1 MTLYSRQVGLKM
13 AQKRSKSTQNTQNQL
28 SIFPDAPLDAHFHRL
43 KRRFWPFFK
52 RSKRFIGEKRGTRL
66 HNIFLRFLGD
76 VAPFFL
82 KNTVWE
88 HQCWNR
94 KEKEK
99 EKGSQ
104 IWKEKVSKWCVNLI
118 KTSFTSGKKVSPY
131 FFYFFIIIK
140 KMYFSSLEA
149 CHRAAQPPVKYL
161 PTGLK
166 WCRKI
171 KNRKTKSVKIKKR
184 VSETCRN
191 RV

>member
-1 MTLYSRQVGLKM
+1 MPKRCQNNPKVTPKWSRMDPKNSPKSPKMTLFGPKNGPKMTLYSRQVGLKM

-82 KNTVWE
+82 FKTNAVWE

-104 IWKEKVSKWCVNLI
+104 IWKEKVSMWCVNLI

-140 KMYFSSLEA
+140 KCILA
-149 CHRAAQPPVKYL
+149 H
-161 PTGLK
+161 
-166 WCRKI
+166 
-171 KNRKTKSVKIKKR
+171 
-184 VSETCRN
+184 
-191 RV
+191 